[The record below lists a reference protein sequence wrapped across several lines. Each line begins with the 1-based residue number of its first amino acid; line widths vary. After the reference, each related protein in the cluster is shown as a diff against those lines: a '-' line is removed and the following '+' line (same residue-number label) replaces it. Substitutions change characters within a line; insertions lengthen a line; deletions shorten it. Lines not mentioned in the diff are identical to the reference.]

1 MEINGRTVTFKR
13 TVWAMISVAALCPD
27 KDLSKINEV
36 LSENFVDG
44 NLAAAQFIAILS
56 EAAESAKKFEA
67 AQMGD
72 EYEPKPVTVDEIMN
86 LDSYDDFIKLF
97 VEAKTAWDNDAK
109 PSVESVTPKS
119 KKNRKPKEST

>member
-1 MEINGRTVTFKR
+1 MEINGRTVKFKR

-56 EAAESAKKFEA
+56 EAAESAKKYEA
-67 AQMGD
+67 AQMGE
-72 EYEPKPVTVDEIMN
+72 EYEPNPVTVDEIMN
-86 LDSYDDFIKLF
+86 LDNYDDFITLF
-97 VEAKTAWDNDAK
+97 MEAKTAWENDAK
-109 PSVESVTPKS
+109 PSVESVAPKT
-119 KKNRKPKEST
+119 KKNRKSKEST